1 MKTTSANL
9 NRTNTITSVFGK
21 MLDNMRL
28 FFFFSLEIMGRADL
42 LGAQI
47 TDHFCNY
54 YKMR

>member
-28 FFFFSLEIMGRADL
+28 LFFFSLEIMGRADL

>member
-28 FFFFSLEIMGRADL
+28 GFFFSLEIMGRADL

>member
-28 FFFFSLEIMGRADL
+28 VFFFFRNNGQGRFAW
-42 LGAQI
+42 GS
-47 TDHFCNY
+47 DHRPFL
-54 YKMR
+54 

>member
-28 FFFFSLEIMGRADL
+28 FFFFSFRNNGQGRFAW
-42 LGAQI
+42 GS
-47 TDHFCNY
+47 DHRPFL
-54 YKMR
+54 

>member
-28 FFFFSLEIMGRADL
+28 FFFFSLEIMGRA
-42 LGAQI
+42 QI

>member
-28 FFFFSLEIMGRADL
+28 VFFSLEIMGRADL

>member
-28 FFFFSLEIMGRADL
+28 FFFFLLEIMGRADL